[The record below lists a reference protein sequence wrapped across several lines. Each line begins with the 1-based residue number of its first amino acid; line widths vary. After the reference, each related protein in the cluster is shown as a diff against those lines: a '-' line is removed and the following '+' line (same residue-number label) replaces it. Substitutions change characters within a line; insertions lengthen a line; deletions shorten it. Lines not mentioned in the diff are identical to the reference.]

1 MGDSLLQ
8 TPFEW
13 KLNDNIQLS
22 FHEDSV
28 SDKDHS
34 TLYSPRPE
42 IIHQFRKDEQ
52 RPATIVSLVFS
63 GLTVLPLLILLILV
77 RKTKFFH
84 YYFLI
89 IYFTS
94 GLNSVLIF
102 LVYH

>member
-34 TLYSPRPE
+34 NLYSPRPE

-63 GLTVLPLLILLILV
+63 GLTALPLLILFILV
-77 RKTKFFH
+77 RRQNSF
-84 YYFLI
+84 I
-89 IYFTS
+89 I
-94 GLNSVLIF
+94 IF
-102 LVYH
+102 